1 MPAVHGD
8 SNFLRGTRSHSTPF
22 QYLFIEERPPSSVSL
37 AEIGSQPRSR
47 GVRVVQ
53 NLGDATRTAAK
64 PSGMVLVEQA
74 ADKRL
79 GVGVL
84 EVVRLREQVPAVISQ
99 PRRDTM

>member
-1 MPAVHGD
+1 
-8 SNFLRGTRSHSTPF
+8 
-22 QYLFIEERPPSSVSL
+22 
-37 AEIGSQPRSR
+37 
-47 GVRVVQ
+47 
-53 NLGDATRTAAK
+53 
-64 PSGMVLVEQA
+64 MVLVEQA